1 MTHSQSVSPVV
12 DVLDFVT
19 KQLPFSELPPAC
31 AHFYVNHAKVVYI
44 TSLNQSELL
53 VPTDKYLYLI
63 RSGVFDLVNTAGE
76 VVTRLGE
83 GDYFGY
89 PSLLTGE
96 EIKNHLEV
104 QTSGLVFL
112 LPQQDF
118 DFLRREYLKFEQH
131 FVRAHKKRLLSSH
144 YQERGRAWPEHKIS
158 ALMGKSAV
166 TIEPSARIVDAAKLM
181 QNAGVSSVIVTEKG
195 ELSGIITDRDLRN
208 RVLAAELAPSARV
221 AQIMT
226 PNPKFIFENNRAFS
240 ALHLMLKHNIHHLP
254 VLNEERVPLGM
265 VTSTDLL
272 RQQKHDPVQLIGQ
285 IYKAHSHQEVIR
297 LAMEIPALLRGFS
310 NTVEDIYFIGTLLS
324 GLTDALTSRLTELF
338 IQQAGEPPCSFC
350 WICFGSQ
357 AREEQT
363 LHSDQ
368 DNGLV
373 FSNAILDHQ
382 RDYFARLGAY
392 VSGHLI
398 SCGIKACPGGIMASN
413 AQCRGTVDEWLLRYE
428 QWVHTPTPQ
437 AMLNSKIF
445 FDRRFIYGDQALY
458 QSLNAGLSTLRQQEL
473 FFAAMAT
480 DISTNSVPI
489 GLFMQFKLER
499 DKHKHRYL
507 DLKIRGVAIVNDLVR
522 LYALKCGINKA
533 NTQMRLAA
541 LKECGVLSKEDIY
554 NLQDCWRFLTQLR
567 FKVQIEAP
575 ELPPNCINPEL
586 LSSLERH
593 QLKEAF
599 HLIKQAQ
606 QACVFKFARGSL

>member
-1 MTHSQSVSPVV
+1 MTHTHSAVT

-19 KQLPFSELPPAC
+19 QQLPFSTLPASC
-31 AHFYVNHAKVVYI
+31 AHFFVNHAKVVYI
-44 TSLNQSELL
+44 TALNQAELL
-53 VPTDKYLYLI
+53 SSEQKYLYLV
-63 RSGVFDLVNTAGE
+63 RSGVFDLVDNSGE

-96 EIKNHLEV
+96 DIQNHLEV
-104 QTSGLVFL
+104 QTGGLIFL
-112 LPQQDF
+112 LPQEDF
-118 DFLRREYLKFEQH
+118 DFLRREYPQFEQH

-144 YQERGRAWPEHKIS
+144 FKERGRGWSEQKIS
-158 ALMGKSAV
+158 TLMCRTAV
-166 TIEPSARIVDAAKLM
+166 TIEPKASVVEAAKVM
-181 QNAGVSSVIVTEKG
+181 HKAGVSSVIITENG
-195 ELSGIITDRDLRN
+195 QLSGIVTDRDLRN
-208 RVLAAELAPSARV
+208 RVLAAELDPRASV
-221 AQIMT
+221 TKVMT
-226 PNPKFIFENNRAFS
+226 RDPKFIFENNRAFA

-254 VLNEERVPLGM
+254 VLNEERMPLGM

-285 IYKAHSHQEVIR
+285 IYKANSHQEVVH
-297 LAMEIPALLRGFS
+297 LAKEVPALLRGFS
-310 NTVEDIYFIGTLLS
+310 NTVEDISFIGTLLS
-324 GLTDALTSRLTELF
+324 GLTDAMTSRLTELF
-338 IQQAGEPPCSFC
+338 IKQQGEPPCRFC

-368 DNGLV
+368 DNGLIV
-373 FSNAILDHQ
+373 SNSILPHQ
-382 RDYFARLGAY
+382 RAYFAKLGEF
-392 VSGHLI
+392 VTGHLI

-413 AQCRGTVDEWLLRYE
+413 EQCRGTVDEWLMRFE
-428 QWVHTPTPQ
+428 QWCQTPTPQ

-445 FDRRFIYGDQALY
+445 FDRRFMFGDQSLY
-458 QSLNAGLSTLRQQEL
+458 QALNAQLNNMQKQDI

-480 DISTNSVPI
+480 DISANSVPM
-489 GLFMQFKLER
+489 GLFQQFKLQR
-499 DKHKHRYL
+499 DKRKHGYL
-507 DLKIRGVAIVNDLVR
+507 DLKTRGVAIVNDLAR
-522 LYALKCGINKA
+522 IYALKCGLTKA
-533 NTQMRLAA
+533 NTQARLEA
-541 LKECGVLSKEDIY
+541 LKAFSILSKEDIY

-567 FKVQIEAP
+567 FRIQIEDLD
-575 ELPPNCINPEL
+575 LPPNCINPEH